1 MKALGIDH
9 IERFPFPTAPPQS
22 SIRNAI
28 TLLTNLG
35 AISAPGSS
43 NNNTNTAVVNAHD
56 KNKTNSS
63 HDLSAQIAMATMNAM
78 KSNSK
83 LAHKQLQ
90 QLQELQKQQQLVRDL
105 CPLTQLGKMLSRFP
119 INPRFAKMLVMAYKS
134 VTASYSVSR
143 ETYVL
148 LSHALTMVA
157 TLAERSAFDGNTDST
172 NKKPR
177 TVTNTDNSDADS
189 CSEDEAG
196 TILENPGSAKNGSI
210 LYYHEDGDALAR
222 LRATGAYIHTVL
234 SYIRSVRAAKT
245 ESAAGKGGK
254 NSANAVNASGAVN
267 PSHLSKSDVAAAN
280 ESAGV
285 RTLCNAHRLHA
296 PTLQRIVEL
305 REQLQDISAS
315 VLLPATANANSSA
328 ASSTSTTNASAK
340 SLLDVPLAPPTAAQE
355 LALRQLLVSG
365 FCDSIARKVP
375 LGIIKTGPRRRR
387 LCAYYSSHPSLQD
400 IPLYIHPGSN
410 LYKSDPTANL
420 PEFITYQNLVRN
432 QRGDCIYMTCVSV
445 VNPLWLSSV
454 AADCPLL
461 RWSDP
466 ILSPAPYFDP
476 HADAVMCF
484 VTPRFGVHSWDLPAM
499 RRSLMECVSYSLSSN
514 SNSSNSGESLGTP
527 AGLRKENEAYRYAY
541 FYLCFVVTG

>member
-22 SIRNAI
+22 SIRNAM

-35 AISAPGSS
+35 AISAPGS
-43 NNNTNTAVVNAHD
+43 NNN
-56 KNKTNSS
+56 NSS
-63 HDLSAQIAMATMNAM
+63 TTVVSAQDKSKASSSNDLSAQIAMATMNAM

-134 VTASYSVSR
+134 VSTGGSVTR

-157 TLAERSAFDGNTDST
+157 TLAERSAFDGNTDT
-172 NKKPR
+172 GNKKPR
-177 TVTNTDNSDADS
+177 AVTNTDNSDADS

-196 TILENPGSAKNGSI
+196 TILENPGSAKSGSI

-222 LRATGAYIHTVL
+222 LRATGAYIHSVL
-234 SYIRSVRAAKT
+234 SHVRSVRA
-245 ESAAGKGGK
+245 GKADSHSGKSKDGK
-254 NSANAVNASGAVN
+254 NSTAN
-267 PSHLSKSDVAAAN
+267 PSHLSKSDVTAAN

-285 RTLCNAHRLHA
+285 RALCSAHRLHA

-315 VLLPATANANSSA
+315 VLLPATTTST
-328 ASSTSTTNASAK
+328 SSTNNITATAPPTAK

-365 FCDSIARKVP
+365 FCDSIARRVP

-461 RWSDP
+461 KWSDP
-466 ILSPAPYFDP
+466 ILSPVPYFDP

-484 VTPRFGVHSWDLPAM
+484 VTPRFGVHNWDLPAM
-499 RRSLMECVSYSLSSN
+499 RRSLAECVSYSLGNNNNASGSG
-514 SNSSNSGESLGTP
+514 GESLGTP
-527 AGLRKENEAYRYAY
+527 PGLRKENEAYRCAL
-541 FYLCFVVTG
+541 FLIFF